1 MLMSP
6 LTPGNWTC
14 KTYMCTVHDTAIYK
28 LQNVH
33 TDLYDFECRGHGGIA
48 FFQRLKTLALLYVVI
63 KFSVTTIQVG
73 INLICD

>member
-1 MLMSP
+1 MIMSMLDN
-6 LTPGNWTC
+6 GTC
-14 KTYMCTVHDTAIYK
+14 KTYTCSVHDTVISK

-33 TDLYDFECRGHGGIA
+33 TDLYHYDCRGHGDIA
-48 FFQRLKTLALLYVVI
+48 FFQRLKTLALLSVVI